1 LDSVGASIFHMVN
14 EKLVDAVMSDELS
27 PQLYEKGMGHFL
39 ARLSLSGL
47 VDRMVNEGASA
58 ALWDD
63 RRTEAVET
71 RDAVMAAAFR
81 DAVAELE
88 GYHGD
93 DLDAWAWG
101 ELHQQFFAHPFSQ
114 VAPFHSR
121 TQRDRH
127 VRGLLARLGLAL
139 ADRYLGAGPYPLPG
153 TTSTV
158 RASPYAYAAGSFD
171 AVWGVSFRQIV
182 DMGDVAAARSV
193 LATGNS
199 GHPASDHYRDQV
211 ALWLRGDYHGM
222 WLDLGEAAQTSRDAL
237 ILEPRES

>member
-1 LDSVGASIFHMVN
+1 
-14 EKLVDAVMSDELS
+14 
-27 PQLYEKGMGHFL
+27 
-39 ARLSLSGL
+39 
-47 VDRMVNEGASA
+47 
-58 ALWDD
+58 
-63 RRTEAVET
+63 VET
-71 RDAVMAAAFR
+71 RDAVIAAAFR

-101 ELHQQFFAHPFSQ
+101 ALHQQFFAHPFSQ

-121 TQRDRH
+121 TQRDRE
-127 VRGLLARLGLAL
+127 VRGLLTRLGLAL
-139 ADRYLGAGPYPLPG
+139 ADRTLGAGPYPLPG

-199 GHPASDHYRDQV
+199 GHPASPHYRDQV

-222 WLDLGEAAQTSRDAL
+222 WLDLGEAAEASREVL
-237 ILEPRES
+237 ILEPREAQGVVGRRDERGMGYEPAESS